1 MANGFPS
8 VWVPV
13 YKAATFAEIKKVYK
27 RAGRGQ
33 GTGQGTSAGPPGN
46 STMPFSQPKG
56 FLETVREFV
65 QGKLP
70 GSVGVGAPLPAWIR
84 QAPGVEK
91 GSWQNYQVDVTAI
104 PGVRPLRD
112 NGKWAPYG

>member
-33 GTGQGTSAGPPGN
+33 GTGQGTYAGPPGN
-46 STMPFSQPKG
+46 STMPISAPKG
-56 FLETVREFV
+56 FLRTVQIAVSGENIAAP
-65 QGKLP
+65 GNAGLP
-70 GSVGVGAPLPAWIR
+70 SWIR